1 MTETPS
7 PEEPEKTTAEREAE
21 ARQRARAEMA
31 QREPEPSHRP
41 GQPEVTRFRKSS
53 GRRTLIVTL
62 LSLVLLIAL
71 ALGGDRLLLAL
82 KRGDGNAADSA
93 PPPSNGAVQH
103 ERKNLG
109 MDSNPFGL
117 FGQHKPEATADRAS
131 QAPAAASASPEPP
144 LLNKAA
150 ALAAGLNG
158 TASTT
163 QENNVLTVQNT
174 PGSSSVSTGSP
185 PADTYAACTSVMI
198 KDKDGRLRCTD
209 AGNPTTGSAANAE
222 IASPGVAKVTGVRRL
237 ELDPDLYIPVD
248 RYIPCS
254 MMRRFVSDV
263 GGHISCLI
271 SEDVFS
277 ASNHV
282 KLLPAGTV
290 ARGIYRTG
298 ALQHG
303 RSRMFI
309 LWTELRTPEPGS
321 LQIPLTDTDAT
332 GPLGET
338 GIAGWIDSH
347 FWERFGNALMLS
359 TVQDV
364 AAAAADAA
372 PGKDRNT
379 DYTENTRAA
388 TDEMAKTTLDNSINI
403 PPTMYLNQ
411 GDVIGIM
418 TGTDIDFS
426 SVWQLRLKKRWYER

>member
-1 MTETPS
+1 MTDKSFPD
-7 PEEPEKTTAEREAE
+7 EPEKTISEREEE
-21 ARQRARAEMA
+21 ARERARAAMA
-31 QREPEPSHRP
+31 YQEPEQKTPP
-41 GQPEVTRFRKSS
+41 GQPEVTRFRKTS
-53 GRRTLIVTL
+53 GHRTLIVSL
-62 LSLVLLIAL
+62 LSLVLVIAL
-71 ALGGDRLLLAL
+71 ASGGDRLLSAL
-82 KRGDGNAADSA
+82 KRGDEKESDTA
-93 PPPSNGAVQH
+93 PPPSSGAVQQ
-103 ERKNLG
+103 ERKDLG

-117 FGQHKPEATADRAS
+117 FGQRKQQSADPAS
-131 QAPAAASASPEPP
+131 QTVTTAPALPAEPP
-144 LLNKAA
+144 ALNKAA
-150 ALAAGLNG
+150 ALAEGLNNG
-158 TASTT
+158 
-163 QENNVLTVQNT
+163 
-174 PGSSSVSTGSP
+174 STGSG
-185 PADTYAACTSVMI
+185 DNTRMSRSGVHSNTETSGRPSASTAYTSCQSVLVRGV
-198 KDKDGRLRCTD
+198 DGRLRCP
-209 AGNPTTGSAANAE
+209 NPAIPETASDTAN
-222 IASPGVAKVTGVRRL
+222 SDNPGVARVTGVRRL
-237 ELDPDLYIPVD
+237 GLDPDLYIPVD

-271 SEDVFS
+271 GENVWS

-282 KLLPAGTV
+282 KLIPAGTV
-290 ARGIYRTG
+290 ARGVYRTG

-303 RSRMFI
+303 RSRMSV

-321 LQIPLTDTDAT
+321 LQIPLTDTQAT
-332 GPLGET
+332 GPLGEA

-364 AAAAADAA
+364 AAAASDAA

-388 TDEMAKTTLDNSINI
+388 TAEMAKTTLENSISI

-426 SVWQLRLKKRWYER
+426 SVYQLRLKKKWYER

>member
-1 MTETPS
+1 MTDNAFPD
-7 PEEPEKTTAEREAE
+7 EPEKTTTELESE
-21 ARQRARAEMA
+21 ARERARSAMA
-31 QREPEPSHRP
+31 DQEPEQKTPP
-41 GQPEVTRFRKSS
+41 GQPDVTRFRKASS
-53 GRRTLIVTL
+53 RRTLLVSL
-62 LSLVLLIAL
+62 LSLAALIAL
-71 ALGGDRLLLAL
+71 ALGGDRLLGAL
-82 KRGDGNAADSA
+82 KRGDEKEADTA
-93 PPPSNGAVQH
+93 PPPSSGAVQH
-103 ERKNLG
+103 AHNNLG

-117 FGQHKPEATADRAS
+117 FDPNKSETAAD
-131 QAPAAASASPEPP
+131 QGTAAAPPSPPEPSV
-144 LLNKAA
+144 LNKAA
-150 ALAAGLNG
+150 ALADRGNG
-158 TASTT
+158 TAG
-163 QENNVLTVQNT
+163 T
-174 PGSSSVSTGSP
+174 PPDGNASMARSEPHSGAGANSQATPAAKLGTGSNN
-185 PADTYAACTSVMI
+185 D
-198 KDKDGRLRCTD
+198 
-209 AGNPTTGSAANAE
+209 N
-222 IASPGVAKVTGVRRL
+222 PGVAQVTGVKRL
-237 ELDPDLYIPVD
+237 GLDPDLYIPVD

-271 SEDVFS
+271 SEDVYS

-290 ARGIYRTG
+290 ARGVYRTG

-303 RSRMFI
+303 RSRMFV
-309 LWTELRTPEPGS
+309 LWTALRTPEPGS

-332 GPLGET
+332 GQLGEA

-364 AAAAADAA
+364 ATAAADAA

-388 TDEMAKTTLDNSINI
+388 TADMAKTTLENSITI
-403 PPTMYLNQ
+403 PPTLYLNQ